1 MLPVLPSS
9 PKQTSRVSSSRDIT
23 STSRTSS
30 LQTQSSNSSTRGRI
44 ERQTLSRVEFVPGA
58 ANLYGAVNCTDLE
71 KKTLTAA
78 APTGRLKSGPPLLEI
93 RKLRYDP
100 AGKYSV
106 YCPSEEDDA
115 DESIE
120 EVPTSHKQKLFHHET
135 VLVSRGISGLGAS
148 VSSTCLSFRPLT
160 EQQKQSTSHPKFA
173 RCATGLTSGALCIHT
188 IANLYEN
195 DDANPPSSTVAHYAP
210 RQQRPVTSVAW
221 CSASSKNSR
230 LVAIGLTGSGV
241 STSAKAGL
249 TQTSS
254 VGGRKTPPIRIA
266 PPGAM
271 SPGAGGDRDFGCLV
285 WDIEAQSSSG
295 GGTVGAVGKAAGA
308 AVPIKSKML
317 CGPPSPKVSLMYN
330 TYTFSQ

>member
-30 LQTQSSNSSTRGRI
+30 LQTQSSNSSTRERI

-58 ANLYGAVNCTDLE
+58 ADLYGAVNCTDLE
-71 KKTLTAA
+71 KKNLTAA

-106 YCPSEEDDA
+106 YCSSEE

-120 EVPTSHKQKLFHHET
+120 EVLTSHKQKLFHHET

-160 EQQKQSTSHPKFA
+160 EQQMQSTSHPKFA

-254 VGGRKTPPIRIA
+254 VGGRKTPPIR
-266 PPGAM
+266 M

-317 CGPPSPKVSLMYN
+317 CGPPSPIVSLMYN